1 MQKTKMIFT
10 IGPVSDNEKV
20 LRKFI
25 KIGMNA
31 ARLNFSHGSHEEHK
45 KKIDLIKKIRRE
57 ENSPTAILL
66 DIKGPKIRIHNFK
79 NGQEELKEGDEF
91 TFICGEEILGDN
103 KKCSISYDILY
114 QDIKIGSSI
123 LVDDGLLEFKVKK
136 IINKSIICETI
147 IGGIIKNHKGVNIPN
162 LKIKLPA
169 ITEKDIL
176 DLIFGCK
183 MEVDF
188 IAASFIRKASDILE
202 VRNILDNNGGKDIKI
217 ISKIENQEG
226 VDNIDE
232 IIEVSD
238 GIMVARGDMG
248 VEIPIEFVP
257 VIQKSIIR
265 KCNLAGKVVITA
277 TQMLDSMIRNSRPT
291 RAEASDVCNAIF
303 DGTDAIM
310 LSGESAAGHYPVE
323 AAKTM
328 SKIAKKAEENL
339 DYSELLRRL
348 KDPNPSTDAFADAIS
363 YSASKTAIKF
373 PTKAIVAATQ
383 SGYTAKLLG
392 KYKPICPIIAITP
405 HEKVCRSLAL
415 NFGVFP
421 KLCETYKTTE
431 KIVKEAKTVVKE
443 LDIAK
448 TGDNM
453 IVVAGMPVS
462 NACLGTNMFRIE
474 KI

>member
-10 IGPVSDNEKV
+10 IGPASDNEEV

-25 KIGMNA
+25 QIGMSA

-45 KKIDLIKKIRRE
+45 KKIDLIKKIRNE
-57 ENSPTAILL
+57 ENSATAILL

-79 NGQEELKEGDEF
+79 NDEATVNEGDEF
-91 TFICGEEILGDN
+91 TFICGEEILGDE

-114 QDIKIGSSI
+114 QDIKAGASI
-123 LVDDGLLEFKVKK
+123 LVDDGLLEFKVKEIK
-136 IINKSIICETI
+136 GTSIICETI
-147 IGGIIKNHKGVNIPN
+147 VGGVIKNHKGVNIPN
-162 LKIKLPA
+162 LIIKLPA
-169 ITEKDIL
+169 ITEKDIN
-176 DLIFGCK
+176 DLIFGCH

-188 IAASFIRKASDILE
+188 VAASFVRKAEDVLE
-202 VRNILDNNGGKDIKI
+202 VRKVLDSNGGKDIKI

-226 VDNIDE
+226 VDNIDS

-265 KCNLAGKVVITA
+265 KSNLAGKIVITA

-328 SKIAKKAEENL
+328 SRIAKKAEEHL
-339 DYSELLRRL
+339 DYEELLRRL
-348 KDPNPSTDAFADAIS
+348 KDPNPSTEAFADAIS

-383 SGYTAKLLG
+383 SGYTARLLG
-392 KYKPICPIIAITP
+392 KYKAICPIIAITP
-405 HEKVCRSLAL
+405 HEKVCRALTL

-421 KLCETYKTTE
+421 KLCETYRTTE
-431 KIVKEAKTVVKE
+431 EIVREAKTVVRE
-443 LDIAK
+443 LEIADF
-448 TGDNM
+448 GDNI
-453 IVVAGMPVS
+453 IVAAGMPVS
-462 NACLGTNMFRIE
+462 TAYHGTNMFRIE

>member
-10 IGPVSDNEKV
+10 IGPASDNEKV
-20 LRKFI
+20 LREFI
-25 KIGMNA
+25 KIGMSA

-45 KKIDLIKKIRRE
+45 KKIDLIKKIRKE
-57 ENSPTAILL
+57 EKSPTAILL
-66 DIKGPKIRIHNFK
+66 DIKGPKIRVHNFK
-79 NGQEELKEGDEF
+79 NGEITLNVGDEF
-91 TFICGEEILGDN
+91 TFVCGKEILGDES
-103 KKCSISYDILY
+103 KCSISYDILY
-114 QDIKIGSSI
+114 QDISIGSSI
-123 LVDDGLLEFKVKK
+123 LVDDGLLEFKVKGIK
-136 IINKSIICETI
+136 NKSVICETI
-147 IGGIIKNHKGVNIPN
+147 IGGTIKNHKGVNIPN

-169 ITEKDIL
+169 ITDKDIS
-176 DLIFGCK
+176 DLIFGCQ

-188 IAASFIRKASDILE
+188 VAASFVRKSTDVLE

-226 VDNIDE
+226 VDNIDS

-265 KCNLAGKVVITA
+265 KCNLAGKLVITA

-323 AAKTM
+323 SAKTM
-328 SKIAKKAEENL
+328 SSIAKKAEENL
-339 DYSELLRRL
+339 DYGELLRRL

-383 SGYTAKLLG
+383 SGYTARLLG
-392 KYKPICPIIAITP
+392 KYKAICPIIAITP
-405 HEKVCRSLAL
+405 HEKVCRSLTL

-421 KLCETYKTTE
+421 MLCETYRTTE
-431 KIVKEAKTVVKE
+431 EIVKESKTVVRE
-443 LDIAK
+443 LNVADF
-448 TGDNM
+448 GDNI
-453 IVVAGMPVS
+453 IVVAGMPVN

>member
-10 IGPVSDNEKV
+10 IGPVSDNEEV

-25 KIGMNA
+25 KIGMSA
-31 ARLNFSHGSHEEHK
+31 ARLNFSHGSHKEHK
-45 KKIDLIKKIRRE
+45 EKIDLIKKIRKE

-114 QDIKIGSSI
+114 QDIKVGSSI

-136 IINKSIICETI
+136 VIDKSIICETI
-147 IGGIIKNHKGVNIPN
+147 VGGIIKDHKGVNIPN

-169 ITEKDIL
+169 ITEKDIT
-176 DLIFGCK
+176 DLIFGCN

-188 IAASFIRKASDILE
+188 VAASFIRKASDVLE
-202 VRNILDNNGGKDIKI
+202 VRNVLNNNGGKDIKI

-431 KIVKEAKTVVKE
+431 EIVKEAKTVVKE